1 MHSCPNIGGREIKF
15 RAIFGYVGL
24 FLSIILFAYISTYST
39 PYYAKVILFMTSMSM
54 AVPFLEVKSET
65 CVVNAFL
72 GLKNMGEKY
81 QKELDVDA
89 LSIQRGHSMK
99 IILKGIVISSF
110 ITGLAFYV

>member
-1 MHSCPNIGGREIKF
+1 MDSCPNIGGREIKF

-24 FLSIILFAYISTYST
+24 FLSIILFAYISIYST
-39 PYYAKVILFMTSMSM
+39 PYYTKVILFMTSMSM
-54 AVPFLEVKSET
+54 AIPFLEVKSKT

-81 QKELDVDA
+81 QKELDTDA
-89 LSIQRGHSMK
+89 LSIQRGHSIK